1 MKQIILITFF
11 CLSVLTLFA
20 QKNRVDYRYAPDWH
34 VTTPAFPDDTC
45 KTLVGPVGQLLYDYG
60 GKVFYPYAL
69 EKGFRMVIHFLPDEG
84 VKITAQKLYSSRVP
98 IVETTGT
105 FLDMSVKQEVFSL
118 ATDYMKEQIST
129 RKGNRED
136 IVLMTI
142 DNITPHD
149 QIINPVLIINSEHPV
164 VIEKNEIVIGKKE
177 RFLISEPIVRVR
189 KNLADFK
196 TLIEYLLNKLNR

>member
-1 MKQIILITFF
+1 
-11 CLSVLTLFA
+11 
-20 QKNRVDYRYAPDWH
+20 
-34 VTTPAFPDDTC
+34 
-45 KTLVGPVGQLLYDYG
+45 
-60 GKVFYPYAL
+60 
-69 EKGFRMVIHFLPDEG
+69 MVIHFLPDEG

-196 TLIEYLLNKLNR
+196 TLIELSPQQIKSGEQKILAGIYDNGKSSRLVEQFRKLPREVVGHIPVLRDEVIEYWEKNTDNPI